1 MVNKDFEPTI
11 QVGDI
16 LFMGVTSLDPIS
28 SLLFNSSNA
37 MPAQGASGGN
47 TMVQNITNGLLV
59 DTRGEIEVPKLGK
72 IKVIG
77 KTKAALEQ
85 LLQQNLLAYLKD
97 PVVIIRFM
105 NYRVTVLGE
114 VARPSTVAIQ
124 NERISIL
131 EALGLCGDLTIYGN
145 RSNIL
150 LIHENNGVKELHRIN
165 LNNTSLFSSPYYY
178 LQSNDVLYVEP
189 NKAKVYSSTAAP
201 VILPNILASLSLILI
216 LITTLRK

>member
-1 MVNKDFEPTI
+1 
-11 QVGDI
+11 
-16 LFMGVTSLDPIS
+16 
-28 SLLFNSSNA
+28 

-72 IKVIG
+72 IKAVG
-77 KTKAALEQ
+77 KTKAALAL
-85 LLQQNLLAYLKD
+85 LLQKSLLAYLKD

-131 EALGLCGDLTIYGN
+131 EALGMCGDLTIYGN

-189 NKAKVYSSTAAP
+189 NKAKAYSSTATP
-201 VILPNILASLSLILI
+201 VILPNILAGLSLILI
-216 LITTLRK
+216 LISTLRK